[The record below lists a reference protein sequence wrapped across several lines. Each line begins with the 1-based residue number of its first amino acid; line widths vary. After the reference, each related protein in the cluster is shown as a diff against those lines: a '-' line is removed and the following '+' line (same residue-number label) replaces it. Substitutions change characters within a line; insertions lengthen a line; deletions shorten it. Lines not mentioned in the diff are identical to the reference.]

1 METLA
6 SHPRGPPAALHPGN
20 LDSPASGGGRVVLS
34 YVGVEY
40 ICNIT
45 TLKRL
50 ACTIQIYFLK
60 SSYLKDTT
68 LC

>member
-6 SHPRGPPAALHPGN
+6 SHPRGPPAALDPGN

-50 ACTIQIYFLK
+50 ACTIQIYFSK